1 MAKKKAPQRL
11 AGAEESCISP
21 EQEAIIQWF
30 RTVKFRKNLL
40 GGVDEAAMWKK
51 LEELYALYEAAIRA
65 ERTRYNVLLETSP
78 SKPDGFAT
86 SPDRGGKT
94 GAAQPEASGTGEP
107 GNVNLAP
114 TKVNSFAKG
123 SPTRA
128 TTTTAASGG
137 NREELLGQRPAGHEC
152 NTLHEVDAGS
162 RNPDAG
168 ERSETERFSPDA
180 GERSE
185 TERFSPDAGERSETE
200 RFSPDAGERSETE
213 RFDPQKEAHSD
224 APAGQ

>member
-86 SPDRGGKT
+86 SPSRGGKT

-107 GNVNLAP
+107 GDVNLAP
-114 TKVNSFAKG
+114 AKVDSSAKG
-123 SPTRA
+123 SPIR
-128 TTTTAASGG
+128 G
-137 NREELLGQRPAGHEC
+137 
-152 NTLHEVDAGS
+152 
-162 RNPDAG
+162 AG

-180 GERSE
+180 GTATAV
-185 TERFSPDAGERSETE
+185 TERFNPESDGS
-200 RFSPDAGERSETE
+200 
-213 RFDPQKEAHSD
+213 DPQKEAHSD

>member
-86 SPDRGGKT
+86 SPTRGGKT

-107 GNVNLAP
+107 GSLPLDTA
-114 TKVNSFAKG
+114 KVDSFAKG

-137 NREELLGQRPAGHEC
+137 NREELLGQRPAGREC
-152 NTLHEVDAGS
+152 KTLHEADAGS

-168 ERSETERFSPDA
+168 ERSETERFNPDA
-180 GERSE
+180 GTATAV
-185 TERFSPDAGERSETE
+185 TERFNPESDS
-200 RFSPDAGERSETE
+200 S
-213 RFDPQKEAHSD
+213 DPQKEAHSD

>member
-65 ERTRYNVLLETSP
+65 ERTRYNVLLEASP

-86 SPDRGGKT
+86 SPDRAT
-94 GAAQPEASGTGEP
+94 TTTAASGEP
-107 GNVNLAP
+107 GDVNLAP
-114 TKVNSFAKG
+114 TKVDSFAKG

-137 NREELLGQRPAGHEC
+137 NREELLGQRPAGREC
-152 NTLHEVDAGS
+152 KTLHEADAGS
-162 RNPDAG
+162 RNPDAVTAKPV
-168 ERSETERFSPDA
+168 TERFNPESD
-180 GERSE
+180 S
-185 TERFSPDAGERSETE
+185 S
-200 RFSPDAGERSETE
+200 
-213 RFDPQKEAHSD
+213 DPQKEAHSD

>member
-137 NREELLGQRPAGHEC
+137 NREELLGQRPAGREC
-152 NTLHEVDAGS
+152 KTLHEADAGS

-168 ERSETERFSPDA
+168 TATAVTERFNPESD
-180 GERSE
+180 S
-185 TERFSPDAGERSETE
+185 S
-200 RFSPDAGERSETE
+200 
-213 RFDPQKEAHSD
+213 DPQKEAHSD

>member
-11 AGAEESCISP
+11 AGAEETCISP

-65 ERTRYNVLLETSP
+65 ERTRYNVLLEQQ
-78 SKPDGFAT
+78 
-86 SPDRGGKT
+86 T
-94 GAAQPEASGTGEP
+94 GSLPLDTTEAD
-107 GNVNLAP
+107 
-114 TKVNSFAKG
+114 SFAKG
-123 SPTRA
+123 SPTRGA
-128 TTTTAASGG
+128 VTAKPVTERFS
-137 NREELLGQRPAGHEC
+137 P
-152 NTLHEVDAGS
+152 DAGS

-168 ERSETERFSPDA
+168 ERSETDS
-180 GERSE
+180 S
-185 TERFSPDAGERSETE
+185 
-200 RFSPDAGERSETE
+200 
-213 RFDPQKEAHSD
+213 DPPKEAHSD

>member
-65 ERTRYNVLLETSP
+65 ERTRYNVLLEQQ
-78 SKPDGFAT
+78 
-86 SPDRGGKT
+86 T
-94 GAAQPEASGTGEP
+94 GSLPLDT
-107 GNVNLAP
+107 
-114 TKVNSFAKG
+114 TKVDSFAKG
-123 SPTRA
+123 SPTRGA
-128 TTTTAASGG
+128 VTAKPVTERF
-137 NREELLGQRPAGHEC
+137 NP
-152 NTLHEVDAGS
+152 DAGS
-162 RNPDAG
+162 RNPDAVTAKPV
-168 ERSETERFSPDA
+168 TERFNPESDSP
-180 GERSE
+180 
-185 TERFSPDAGERSETE
+185 
-200 RFSPDAGERSETE
+200 
-213 RFDPQKEAHSD
+213 DPQKEAHSD

>member
-1 MAKKKAPQRL
+1 MAKAKKQKPQQL

-65 ERTRYNVLLETSP
+65 ERTRYNVLLEQQ
-78 SKPDGFAT
+78 
-86 SPDRGGKT
+86 T
-94 GAAQPEASGTGEP
+94 GSLPLDT
-107 GNVNLAP
+107 
-114 TKVNSFAKG
+114 TKVDSFAKG
-123 SPTRA
+123 SPTRGA
-128 TTTTAASGG
+128 VTAK
-137 NREELLGQRPAGHEC
+137 P
-152 NTLHEVDAGS
+152 V
-162 RNPDAG
+162 
-168 ERSETERFSPDA
+168 TERFSPDA
-180 GERSE
+180 GSRN
-185 TERFSPDAGERSETE
+185 
-200 RFSPDAGERSETE
+200 PDAGERSETE

>member
-40 GGVDEAAMWKK
+40 GGVDEASMWKK

-65 ERTRYNVLLETSP
+65 ERTRYNVLLAEQKGLP
-78 SKPDGFAT
+78 LNAEPD
-86 SPDRGGKT
+86 
-94 GAAQPEASGTGEP
+94 
-107 GNVNLAP
+107 
-114 TKVNSFAKG
+114 SFAKG

-168 ERSETERFSPDA
+168 ERSETERFNPEFDS
-180 GERSE
+180 S
-185 TERFSPDAGERSETE
+185 
-200 RFSPDAGERSETE
+200 
-213 RFDPQKEAHSD
+213 DPQKEAHSD

>member
-30 RTVKFRKNLL
+30 RTVKFRKKLL

-65 ERTRYNVLLETSP
+65 ERTRYNVLLAEQKGLP
-78 SKPDGFAT
+78 LNAEPD
-86 SPDRGGKT
+86 
-94 GAAQPEASGTGEP
+94 
-107 GNVNLAP
+107 
-114 TKVNSFAKG
+114 SFAKG

-168 ERSETERFSPDA
+168 ERSETERFNPESD
-180 GERSE
+180 S
-185 TERFSPDAGERSETE
+185 S
-200 RFSPDAGERSETE
+200 
-213 RFDPQKEAHSD
+213 DPQKEAHSD

>member
-65 ERTRYNVLLETSP
+65 ERTRYNVLLAEQKGLP
-78 SKPDGFAT
+78 LNAEPD
-86 SPDRGGKT
+86 
-94 GAAQPEASGTGEP
+94 
-107 GNVNLAP
+107 
-114 TKVNSFAKG
+114 SFAKG

-137 NREELLGQRPAGHEC
+137 NREELLGQRPAGHERQ
-152 NTLHEVDAGS
+152 
-162 RNPDAG
+162 RNDRW
-168 ERSETERFSPDA
+168 E
-180 GERSE
+180 
-185 TERFSPDAGERSETE
+185 
-200 RFSPDAGERSETE
+200 
-213 RFDPQKEAHSD
+213 PQPVRWH
-224 APAGQ
+224 PAGMTVGVIPVTPQHGVLLYCQSVHTPHQDVCPHQGS

>member
-65 ERTRYNVLLETSP
+65 ERTRYNVLLEQQ
-78 SKPDGFAT
+78 
-86 SPDRGGKT
+86 T
-94 GAAQPEASGTGEP
+94 GSLPLDTA
-107 GNVNLAP
+107 
-114 TKVNSFAKG
+114 KVDSFAKG
-123 SPTRA
+123 SPTRGA
-128 TTTTAASGG
+128 VTAKPVTERF
-137 NREELLGQRPAGHEC
+137 NP
-152 NTLHEVDAGS
+152 DAGS
-162 RNPDAG
+162 RNPDAVTAKPV
-168 ERSETERFSPDA
+168 TERFSPESD
-180 GERSE
+180 S
-185 TERFSPDAGERSETE
+185 S
-200 RFSPDAGERSETE
+200 
-213 RFDPQKEAHSD
+213 DPQKEAHSD

>member
-86 SPDRGGKT
+86 SPNRGDLGRMIQFVRNGELAKLHAT
-94 GAAQPEASGTGEP
+94 PEAPVLGG
-107 GNVNLAP
+107 LA
-114 TKVNSFAKG
+114 
-123 SPTRA
+123 
-128 TTTTAASGG
+128 
-137 NREELLGQRPAGHEC
+137 
-152 NTLHEVDAGS
+152 
-162 RNPDAG
+162 
-168 ERSETERFSPDA
+168 RSA
-180 GERSE
+180 
-185 TERFSPDAGERSETE
+185 
-200 RFSPDAGERSETE
+200 
-213 RFDPQKEAHSD
+213 
-224 APAGQ
+224 

>member
-65 ERTRYNVLLETSP
+65 ERTRYNVLLAEQKGLP
-78 SKPDGFAT
+78 LNAEPD
-86 SPDRGGKT
+86 
-94 GAAQPEASGTGEP
+94 
-107 GNVNLAP
+107 
-114 TKVNSFAKG
+114 SFAKG

-168 ERSETERFSPDA
+168 ERSETERFNPESN
-180 GERSE
+180 S
-185 TERFSPDAGERSETE
+185 S
-200 RFSPDAGERSETE
+200 
-213 RFDPQKEAHSD
+213 DPQKEAHSD

>member
-65 ERTRYNVLLETSP
+65 ERTRYNVLLEQQ
-78 SKPDGFAT
+78 
-86 SPDRGGKT
+86 T
-94 GAAQPEASGTGEP
+94 GSLPLDTA
-107 GNVNLAP
+107 
-114 TKVNSFAKG
+114 KVDSFANG
-123 SPTRA
+123 SPTR
-128 TTTTAASGG
+128 G
-137 NREELLGQRPAGHEC
+137 
-152 NTLHEVDAGS
+152 
-162 RNPDAG
+162 AG
-168 ERSETERFSPDA
+168 ERSETERFNPESD
-180 GERSE
+180 S
-185 TERFSPDAGERSETE
+185 S
-200 RFSPDAGERSETE
+200 
-213 RFDPQKEAHSD
+213 DPQKEAHSD

>member
-51 LEELYALYEAAIRA
+51 LEELYALYEAAICA
-65 ERTRYNVLLETSP
+65 ERTRYNVLLEASP

-86 SPDRGGKT
+86 SPDRAT
-94 GAAQPEASGTGEP
+94 TTTAASGEP

-114 TKVNSFAKG
+114 TKVDSFAKG
-123 SPTRA
+123 SPTRGA
-128 TTTTAASGG
+128 VTAKPVTERFS
-137 NREELLGQRPAGHEC
+137 P
-152 NTLHEVDAGS
+152 DAGS

-168 ERSETERFSPDA
+168 ERSETDS
-180 GERSE
+180 S
-185 TERFSPDAGERSETE
+185 
-200 RFSPDAGERSETE
+200 
-213 RFDPQKEAHSD
+213 DPQKEAHSD

>member
-65 ERTRYNVLLETSP
+65 ERTRYNVLLEQQ
-78 SKPDGFAT
+78 
-86 SPDRGGKT
+86 T
-94 GAAQPEASGTGEP
+94 GSLPLDTA
-107 GNVNLAP
+107 
-114 TKVNSFAKG
+114 KVDSFAKG
-123 SPTRA
+123 SPTR
-128 TTTTAASGG
+128 G
-137 NREELLGQRPAGHEC
+137 
-152 NTLHEVDAGS
+152 
-162 RNPDAG
+162 AG
-168 ERSETERFSPDA
+168 ERSETERFSPA
-180 GERSE
+180 SGTGEPEGANLAPLSGE
-185 TERFSPDAGERSETE
+185 LSPQV
-200 RFSPDAGERSETE
+200 TE